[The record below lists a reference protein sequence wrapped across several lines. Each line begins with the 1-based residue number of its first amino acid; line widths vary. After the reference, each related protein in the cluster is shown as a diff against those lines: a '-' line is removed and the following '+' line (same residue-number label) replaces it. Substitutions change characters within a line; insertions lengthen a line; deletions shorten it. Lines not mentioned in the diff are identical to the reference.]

1 MANRVLS
8 IEIGQSLTKVIE
20 IDYKSNKPKIHK
32 YFSFPT
38 PEGTVEDGVIGEKKA
53 DFCRLLKGGLKAN
66 NITTVKTVFAVNSG
80 SIANREVTI
89 PIVKENKIQ
98 QLLLANS
105 SEYFPVNIN
114 QYQLA
119 YRVLEKDDE
128 NKQMK
133 LQVYAIPQKLVESYE
148 EIAKVC
154 NLTIQAMDYVGN
166 SIYQAMLNFASEELY
181 VTLKVDEAL
190 SVVTIVRDG
199 KVVLQRS
206 VAYGLDGII
215 ESIRDSKVIG
225 YKPQFEAIYEYM
237 RKNQCVRKYIHEE
250 ETSET
255 VTEVNENVRELLE
268 SATESVRYLVGN
280 ISRVLD
286 YYISRNENVAINHI
300 TLLGLGSECVGLSEL
315 LSNELTVPV
324 TSKTSYDSSIQGEH
338 AANYMACVGAAISP
352 LDIAKENSGKKG
364 KERSGTN
371 NESLLAPILVFGGCI
386 LVALVL
392 VLVPLIQNIGL
403 KGEKES
409 MEKRI
414 AQLQPAQEAYETYTQ
429 AAYYFT
435 DAVKME
441 AYTIT
446 PNRALLD
453 FLKEFEEKAPSNIM
467 LDNLT
472 AGTTG
477 VTMSLKANNK
487 EEIGE
492 MITKLR
498 EFENVGTIETSG
510 FKEEQDDAG
519 NTKLTCSITCTY
531 SASLEK
537 QLEELGLD
545 LDEMSDV
552 NLEGIL
558 DSSLDN
564 TTGYTTDST
573 DNAE

>member
-386 LVALVL
+386 PV
-392 VLVPLIQNIGL
+392 
-403 KGEKES
+403 S
-409 MEKRI
+409 
-414 AQLQPAQEAYETYTQ
+414 YTH
-429 AAYYFT
+429 
-435 DAVKME
+435 
-441 AYTIT
+441 
-446 PNRALLD
+446 
-453 FLKEFEEKAPSNIM
+453 
-467 LDNLT
+467 LT
-472 AGTTG
+472 LPTT
-477 VTMSLKANNK
+477 
-487 EEIGE
+487 
-492 MITKLR
+492 
-498 EFENVGTIETSG
+498 
-510 FKEEQDDAG
+510 
-519 NTKLTCSITCTY
+519 
-531 SASLEK
+531 
-537 QLEELGLD
+537 
-545 LDEMSDV
+545 
-552 NLEGIL
+552 
-558 DSSLDN
+558 
-564 TTGYTTDST
+564 
-573 DNAE
+573 

>member
-1 MANRVLS
+1 
-8 IEIGQSLTKVIE
+8 
-20 IDYKSNKPKIHK
+20 
-32 YFSFPT
+32 
-38 PEGTVEDGVIGEKKA
+38 
-53 DFCRLLKGGLKAN
+53 
-66 NITTVKTVFAVNSG
+66 
-80 SIANREVTI
+80 
-89 PIVKENKIQ
+89 
-98 QLLLANS
+98 
-105 SEYFPVNIN
+105 
-114 QYQLA
+114 
-119 YRVLEKDDE
+119 
-128 NKQMK
+128 
-133 LQVYAIPQKLVESYE
+133 
-148 EIAKVC
+148 
-154 NLTIQAMDYVGN
+154 
-166 SIYQAMLNFASEELY
+166 
-181 VTLKVDEAL
+181 
-190 SVVTIVRDG
+190 
-199 KVVLQRS
+199 
-206 VAYGLDGII
+206 
-215 ESIRDSKVIG
+215 
-225 YKPQFEAIYEYM
+225 M

-441 AYTIT
+441 AYTIC
-446 PNRALLD
+446 LLY
-453 FLKEFEEKAPSNIM
+453 
-467 LDNLT
+467 
-472 AGTTG
+472 
-477 VTMSLKANNK
+477 
-487 EEIGE
+487 
-492 MITKLR
+492 
-498 EFENVGTIETSG
+498 TS
-510 FKEEQDDAG
+510 DA
-519 NTKLTCSITCTY
+519 
-531 SASLEK
+531 A
-537 QLEELGLD
+537 
-545 LDEMSDV
+545 DE
-552 NLEGIL
+552 
-558 DSSLDN
+558 
-564 TTGYTTDST
+564 
-573 DNAE
+573 